1 MNAPLAAGQTSRM
14 IDLHC
19 HILPGVDDGPT
30 SLNESLKLA
39 RFFVADGITVVTA
52 TPHCHSSIHL
62 LRSDILPHVSAFNRE
77 LKAAGIPL
85 IVLPGSEIQAFN
97 SAAYRREFEA
107 DVFCH
112 LGDSRTFTLLE
123 FSWSEELFPAD
134 SVELIKWIRERNM
147 RPIVAHPERHHY
159 FRQRPELLQP
169 LVDAG
174 AWIQI
179 TVDSLLGNFGPEAK
193 VFAERFLRTHRDA
206 ILASDAHNTKRCSG
220 LSAGYA
226 WVTEH
231 LGSERSQDL
240 LDRAEM
246 VRMSLMAEQAT
257 IPTIQSKAG

>member
-1 MNAPLAAGQTSRM
+1 M

-62 LRSDILPHVSAFNRE
+62 LRTDILPHVAVYNRE
-77 LKAAGIPL
+77 LQAAGIPL
-85 IVLPGSEIQAFN
+85 TVLPGSEIQVFD
-97 SAAYRREFEA
+97 STVYRREFEA

-112 LGDSRTFTLLE
+112 LGDCRTYTLLE
-123 FSWSEELFPAD
+123 FSWSEELFPTD
-134 SVELIKWIRERNM
+134 SVELIEWIRERHM
-147 RPIVAHPERHHY
+147 RPIVAHPERHHF
-159 FRQRPELLQP
+159 FRERPELLQP

-193 VFAERFLRTHRDA
+193 AFGERFLRTHHQA

-226 WVTEH
+226 WVKEN
-231 LGSERSQDL
+231 LGSDRSRDL
-240 LDRAEM
+240 FDRAEQ
-246 VRMSLMAEQAT
+246 VRTSLMSEQVS
-257 IPTIQSKAG
+257 IPSFQAKAG